1 MSAAARSL
9 FLAQVGF
16 LLALAVC
23 VLMDSRGL
31 HDNHGWS
38 YYEEHGRTFLPY
50 VLGFAWLIFWI
61 WQASGLLTRSSAP
74 AALAPALKL
83 LAIFFLL
90 DVATPDTVNTAFS
103 WAHNLSSTLLF
114 LYELGFAIWLVIV
127 VWQTWT
133 SRALLLVQFLGGLIA
148 MFSFVVELI
157 SQLGLG
163 ILLFQLSFGALLV
176 ASTAHFRE
184 LAPEPSRS
192 DDVAME
198 RA

>member
-1 MSAAARSL
+1 MSASARAL
-9 FLAQVGF
+9 FVAQVGF

-23 VLMDSRGL
+23 ILMDSRGL

-50 VLGFAWLIFWI
+50 LLGFGWLVFWI
-61 WQASGLLTRSSAP
+61 WQAAGLLTRSSAP
-74 AALAPALKL
+74 ATLAPALKL
-83 LAIFFLL
+83 LAILFLL

-103 WAHNLSSTLLF
+103 WAHDFSSTLLF
-114 LYELGFAIWLVIV
+114 LYELGFAIWLVV
-127 VWQTWT
+127 AVWPTWT
-133 SRALLLVQFLGGLIA
+133 GRVLLLVQFVGGLIA
-148 MFSFVVELI
+148 MFSFVVELV

-176 ASTAHFRE
+176 AATAQFRE
-184 LAPEPSRS
+184 LAPEPSRRE
-192 DDVAME
+192 DVVVG